1 MKKYAPLAPWE
12 TTAVVDYLSPNA
24 HGYVF
29 NGSLGAIDLGDLYQ
43 S

>member
-1 MKKYAPLAPWE
+1 MKNYAPWAPISNSN
-12 TTAVVDYLSPNA
+12 VVDYLSPNA

-29 NGSLGAIDLGDLYQ
+29 NPPFGSIDLGDLYQ